1 MYDLTYMER
10 LKMRNEY
17 GTVPYYREMFA
28 DLIADIQH
36 DNPAMGDSLVEA
48 FKLSIADWREY
59 HEAQLKE
66 LDRISTKLND

>member
-1 MYDLTYMER
+1 MT
-10 LKMRNEY
+10 NEY

-28 DLIADIQH
+28 DLIADIQY

-59 HEAQLKE
+59 HEGQLKE